1 MTNKVK
7 CVIIKTE
14 RKGKGSNKMTTT
26 TMNLNEIKKEYERLH
41 TICQE
46 EGLLVADFERMEE
59 LGQII
64 CNAEKEEQKRVK
76 REELKAELLAMKVDV
91 EELKKELEE
100 AEDKLFDLQMADRF
114 TEEQRNYDRQLRN
127 TINEL
132 NKKIEALTM

>member
-1 MTNKVK
+1 
-7 CVIIKTE
+7 
-14 RKGKGSNKMTTT
+14 MTTT

-41 TICQE
+41 AICQE

-64 CNAEKEEQKRVK
+64 YKAEKEEQKRVK